1 MFGLL
6 ATKGCTAFFVVALWA
21 YLTVE
26 VRKRAD
32 DLADAN
38 EEEGGEGWRHHEEV
52 HGRHQMVL
60 DVQAKLSSIQKRIS
74 EVVAGAEHQHI
85 G

>member
-6 ATKGCTAFFVVALWA
+6 ATKSCIGFVVTLWA

-26 VRKRAD
+26 VRKRDD
-32 DLADAN
+32 DLAYAN
-38 EEEGGEGWRHHEEV
+38 EEEGREGRRHHEEV

-60 DVQAKLSSIQKRIS
+60 DVQAKLSSVQKRIC

>member
-1 MFGLL
+1 M
-6 ATKGCTAFFVVALWA
+6 
-21 YLTVE
+21 
-26 VRKRAD
+26 RKRAD

-38 EEEGGEGWRHHEEV
+38 EEEGGEGRRHHEEV

-60 DVQAKLSSIQKRIS
+60 DVKAKLSSVQKRIS